1 VERCSVKKTNRI
13 GYLQESPFEATPT
26 QTAPFKL
33 PPPKFM
39 AVAAIREA
47 GTLSRT
53 HIAEAIGYSPSK
65 ITSVVNDLIQDGIL
79 EEKGEGPATG
89 ARRAREVG
97 FNPQFGYIVAV
108 RIGFTKLEIAL
119 VDFTEHIRVRRML
132 PLPQPADPDTVLNQ
146 ICQVIRERIDK
157 LAIPVSD
164 ILAFSIIVPSSVDT
178 RSGTLFD
185 TPHLPSWGGYP
196 IDSLIRES
204 FPYAIVL
211 IENEANAM
219 ALGELRKGNARD
231 LQNLVYVNVGT
242 IINSG
247 IILNRQIYRGANGRA
262 GEIGPMRVEHKNAAG
277 EVTDIVPLDS
287 LVSGTAIAAQARET
301 IKSGAETILSHD
313 DLAALSARDVAIAAT
328 EGDRVANQIV
338 HRSGQVLGETL
349 ANIVNFLD
357 TDLVL
362 IGGPISAASPAFLA
376 SIRRSILDRSP
387 SLATQH
393 LHIEIATLGPEAG
406 ILGAIALA
414 LDNIFV
420 SDR

>member
-1 VERCSVKKTNRI
+1 
-13 GYLQESPFEATPT
+13 
-26 QTAPFKL
+26 
-33 PPPKFM
+33 
-39 AVAAIREA
+39 
-47 GTLSRT
+47 
-53 HIAEAIGYSPSK
+53 
-65 ITSVVNDLIQDGIL
+65 VVNDLIQDGIL

-89 ARRAREVG
+89 ARRAREIG
-97 FNPQFGYIVAV
+97 FNPQFGYIVAA
-108 RIGFTKLEIAL
+108 RIGFTKLDIAL

-164 ILAFSIIVPSSVDT
+164 VLAFSIIVPSSVDT

-328 EGDRVANQIV
+328 EGDRVANRIV
-338 HRSGQVLGETL
+338 QRSGQVLGETL

-362 IGGPISAASPAFLA
+362 IGGPVSAASPAFLA

-393 LHIEIATLGPEAG
+393 LRIEIATLGPEAG

>member
-1 VERCSVKKTNRI
+1 VERCSVKKSNRF
-13 GYLQESPFEATPT
+13 GYLQESPFEASPT

-33 PPPKFM
+33 APPSFM

-53 HIAEAIGYSPSK
+53 RIAEAIGYSPSK
-65 ITSVVNDLIQDGIL
+65 ITSVVNDLIQGGIL

-89 ARRAREVG
+89 ARRAREIG
-97 FNPQFGYIVAV
+97 FNAQFGYVVAA

-146 ICQVIRERIDK
+146 LCQVIRERIDK

-164 ILAFSIIVPSSVDT
+164 ILAFSITVPSSVDT

-196 IDSLIRES
+196 IDSLIREF

-231 LQNLVYVNVGT
+231 LHNLVYVNVGT

-262 GEIGPMRVEHKNAAG
+262 GEIGPMRVEKMNAAG
-277 EVTDIVPLDS
+277 VVTDIVPLDS
-287 LVSGTAIAAQARET
+287 LVSGAAIAAQARET
-301 IKSGAETILSHD
+301 IKSGVETILSHV
-313 DLAALSARDVAIAAT
+313 DLAALTARDVAVAAT
-328 EGDRVANQIV
+328 EGDRVANQIIQ
-338 HRSGQVLGETL
+338 RGGQALGETL

-362 IGGPISAASPAFLA
+362 IGGPVSAASPAFLA

-393 LHIEIATLGPEAG
+393 LRIEIATLGPEAG